1 MTANEARPGRPTRA
15 EWLAFATV
23 IALAAVVRLARP
35 DLTEFKACLL
45 YTSRTA
51 PNPRRVARRPAS
63 QKPCVAICAPL
74 VNR

>member
-35 DLTEFKACLL
+35 DLTEFKADEGRLL
-45 YTSRTA
+45 TLA
-51 PNPRRVARRPAS
+51 LQAAAGDV
-63 QKPCVAICAPL
+63 PL
-74 VNR
+74 HGIALSLIHI